1 MMRNLIPILL
11 TFASLVSSAQT
22 VQVIADWSPGD
33 VFRYNVTKIGQKNR
47 VVDTLR
53 YTMTMTVT
61 DSTEA
66 GYRIKMVYDGLYNN
80 PAMDSL
86 NKLMDD
92 YFDSNVLDALQTV
105 YYTTD
110 NVGEI
115 LEVENADEL
124 IKNILDY
131 SDALLKALGQDDDP
145 EVNGF
150 LKKLYTKESLLT
162 GVYKEITYLHT
173 ALGYEWALNKPIEK
187 KVKLDNVLTGG
198 YFNAKTR
205 VSVEEYDPE
214 SQYFRM
220 RINTVVDDKQL
231 KKAVTQLLSSVGM
244 SKKELKGYRPL
255 VVDDEVYEC
264 RAYPGIPLRVDYQRG
279 TIVSSKEDIEGS
291 MERYIIT
298 LVD

>member
-131 SDALLKALGQDDDP
+131 SDALLKALGQDDNP

-162 GVYKEITYLHT
+162 GVYKEIAYLHT
-173 ALGYEWALNKPIEK
+173 ALGYEWALSKPIEK

-214 SQYFRM
+214 GQYFRM

-279 TIVSSKEDIEGS
+279 TIVSSKEGSEGK

>member
-1 MMRNLIPILL
+1 MRNLIPLLL

-33 VFRYNVTKIGQKNR
+33 VLRYNVTKIVQKNR

-92 YFDSNVLDALQTV
+92 YFDSNVLDALQTI

-110 NVGEI
+110 DVGEI

-173 ALGYEWALNKPIEK
+173 ALGYEWALGKPIEK

>member
-173 ALGYEWALNKPIEK
+173 ALGYEWALSKPIEK

-198 YFNAKTR
+198 YFNAKAR

-231 KKAVTQLLSSVGM
+231 KKAVTQLLSSVGI